1 MTGSIVNF
9 ALYFVTCLV
18 FWAAAM
24 RVYVAITP
32 YREFAMVAEGNKAAA
47 YSLSGTALG
56 LALPLASLAVHAASL
71 ADLAAWALVGL
82 ITQLAFWWV
91 LARFVF
97 RDLNGALQADR
108 QSVGMV
114 LGALSAIVGLL
125 DAACLTY

>member
-9 ALYFVTCLV
+9 ALYFVTCLA

-32 YREFAMVAEGNKAAA
+32 YREFALVADGNKAAA

-56 LALPLASLAVHAASL
+56 LAAPLASLAVHAASL
-71 ADLAAWALVGL
+71 ADLAAWALIGL
-82 ITQLAFWWV
+82 FTQLVFWG
-91 LARFVF
+91 LTARFVF
-97 RDLNGALQADR
+97 RDLGASMQADR

-114 LGALSAIVGLL
+114 LGALSATVGLL
-125 DAACLTY
+125 NAACLTY